1 MSIDTIRVHLPCQ
14 TLDGFPSPLEEAEAD
29 DLLAAWT
36 AAFDPRLLAA
46 AGTTA
51 SWASVDLPA
60 PSAPTTLEIVPAA
73 FDDRF
78 AVQADGAI
86 AAGPRVRGIRGREA
100 IVSAAL
106 AAAGVPDGAS
116 DADLEAEFVALGLAT
131 LLSELLA
138 RRMRSA
144 ANLEASGFGAAVV
157 AAARAAVA
165 GRAAEAREGIRE
177 CYVHLETA
185 RARYYPVEFWILDLV
200 LLADSTLGRPL
211 RAELEAPVPLGVVA
225 SGTTVAAL
233 AKHPE
238 SRAALRDALAVGRVT
253 SCGGRDMELPPLAA
267 VAAEGVLDSLRA
279 GHAAWR
285 EHLDV
290 VPRVYA
296 AGAGCASPFL
306 PQLLDG
312 LGYVGAICSSFDGSR
327 VPEPHAGLIRWDGAG
342 GGRIDAVARRPIDVR
357 TAAAIL
363 GLPERIS
370 DVLDH
375 DHTAVLALAHH
386 AGTASPWLAALRLA
400 GARSK
405 ALGTFVAPED
415 FFRRQEQ
422 GGTTLSF
429 TADDFPPGRPD
440 PADDPVG
447 AAVEAAA
454 REAAGILAA
463 GAAFPCPTV
472 APPPAPSAPP
482 AGRPAGLWRRLTG
495 RGSRGSRDELLLDN
509 GLVEL
514 RVQRESGGMLSLRR
528 PTDRGNR
535 VSQQLA
541 VRSTVRSPE
550 PSRPWS
556 PPEEIAEFTRM
567 RADTVERLTTAA
579 AGECIESRGRLLAA
593 AGDEAATFVQRVSL
607 APGLPLA
614 LFDVEVRLPAPLAGP
629 PLDHH
634 VACRFAWN
642 ENDDVRIS
650 RSLHTQAVET
660 TRGWFSAPHFVTI
673 QREAARGPDDSLTV
687 LSGGLPWHLITEGH
701 VLDSILLCA
710 GGTVATRRIA
720 VGLDLERPWDLA
732 LDFLAGRAWRPPADL
747 PDNVRLTVAA
757 VEPGVGGSIRARV
770 GLLES
775 AGRAGEVRVAWGAE
789 PIRAEAC
796 GPDGHSAE
804 TPVKIEGRTTVV
816 DLVPYQWL
824 HLDLELRR

>member
-253 SCGGRDMELPPLAA
+253 PCGGRDMELPPLAA

-312 LGYVGAICSSFDGSR
+312 LGYVGAIWSSFDGSR
-327 VPEPHAGLIRWDGAG
+327 VPEPHAGLIRWEGAG

-447 AAVEAAA
+447 AAVA
-454 REAAGILAA
+454 
-463 GAAFPCPTV
+463 
-472 APPPAPSAPP
+472 PAPHSPARPWRRHRHPRLHPP
-482 AGRPAGLWRRLTG
+482 GGRP
-495 RGSRGSRDELLLDN
+495 
-509 GLVEL
+509 V
-514 RVQRESGGMLSLRR
+514 
-528 PTDRGNR
+528 
-535 VSQQLA
+535 
-541 VRSTVRSPE
+541 
-550 PSRPWS
+550 
-556 PPEEIAEFTRM
+556 
-567 RADTVERLTTAA
+567 
-579 AGECIESRGRLLAA
+579 C
-593 AGDEAATFVQRVSL
+593 
-607 APGLPLA
+607 
-614 LFDVEVRLPAPLAGP
+614 
-629 PLDHH
+629 
-634 VACRFAWN
+634 
-642 ENDDVRIS
+642 
-650 RSLHTQAVET
+650 
-660 TRGWFSAPHFVTI
+660 
-673 QREAARGPDDSLTV
+673 
-687 LSGGLPWHLITEGH
+687 
-701 VLDSILLCA
+701 
-710 GGTVATRRIA
+710 
-720 VGLDLERPWDLA
+720 
-732 LDFLAGRAWRPPADL
+732 
-747 PDNVRLTVAA
+747 
-757 VEPGVGGSIRARV
+757 GVG
-770 GLLES
+770 
-775 AGRAGEVRVAWGAE
+775 
-789 PIRAEAC
+789 
-796 GPDGHSAE
+796 
-804 TPVKIEGRTTVV
+804 
-816 DLVPYQWL
+816 
-824 HLDLELRR
+824 